1 MDEPG
6 ADTPETAAPFAG
18 SEMGSDS
25 AAGGGTASAARVARE
40 SSGLGGPTST
50 TTATKSARKTSAQA
64 PMGQFL
70 FFMQQTARSG

>member
-6 ADTPETAAPFAG
+6 ADPPETAAPFAG
-18 SEMGSDS
+18 TERGSHS
-25 AAGGGTASAARVARE
+25 AAGGGTSSAARVVRE

-50 TTATKSARKTSAQA
+50 TAVIKSVRKTSAKA

-70 FFMQQTARSG
+70 FFMQQTAHSG